1 MQLTIQ
7 HTNATSENK
16 IDTNVG
22 YEYRR
27 LKTPVQTGIFE
38 CNKLCKCKSTCLNRV
53 AQHPLRLNLQVFKT
67 EKRGWG
73 IRTLHDIPG
82 GAFICVYVGNL
93 YTNEEG
99 NKQGVAAGDEYF
111 AELDMIETIERAK
124 EGYESDVENSD
135 DDPDD
140 IQVIGEEEST
150 SKSAAAAV
158 MAAADTASSAD
169 SASVAGDEDGKDDED
184 FDEAEAEAEA
194 ARDPEDPEFTGVAP
208 LGDETDRCTRS
219 R

>member
-1 MQLTIQ
+1 MTFMCFLQLTIQ

-99 NKQGVAAGDEYF
+99 NKQVYS
-111 AELDMIETIERAK
+111 I
-124 EGYESDVENSD
+124 
-135 DDPDD
+135 
-140 IQVIGEEEST
+140 
-150 SKSAAAAV
+150 
-158 MAAADTASSAD
+158 
-169 SASVAGDEDGKDDED
+169 
-184 FDEAEAEAEA
+184 
-194 ARDPEDPEFTGVAP
+194 
-208 LGDETDRCTRS
+208 
-219 R
+219 